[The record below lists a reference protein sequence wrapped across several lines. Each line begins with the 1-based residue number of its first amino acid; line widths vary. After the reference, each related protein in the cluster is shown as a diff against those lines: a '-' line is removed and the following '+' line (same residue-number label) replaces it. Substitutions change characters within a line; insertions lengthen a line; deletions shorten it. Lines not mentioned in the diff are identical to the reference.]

1 MGLEIEY
8 NEGQTPLDE
17 EEKEGLL
24 ISSISTRGELDEAEQ
39 RNIEEALLWLMQRRK
54 KFTTDEILTEAF
66 VCNLHKRMLS
76 GVWRWAGKFRTSEKN
91 IGVKSYLIGTELRS
105 LLEDCKYW
113 VENETYPPEEIA
125 ISLKHRIVVIHCF
138 ANGNGRHSRLMADV
152 IIEKIFGKEAFSWT
166 SNNLVPVGQNRANY
180 LSALR
185 SADQNDYTALIEFAK
200 S

>member
-8 NEGQTPLDE
+8 NDGQTPLDE

-24 ISSISTRGELDEAEQ
+24 ISSITTRGELDEAEQ
-39 RNIEEALLWLMQRRK
+39 RNIEDALLWLTQRRK
-54 KFTTDEILTEAF
+54 KFIPDEILTEEF

-91 IGVKSYLIGTELRS
+91 IGVKSYLIGTELRT

-113 VENETYPPEEIA
+113 IENETYPPEEIA
-125 ISLKHRIVVIHCF
+125 IRLKHRIVVIHCF

-152 IIEKIFGKEAFSWT
+152 IIEKIFGKEAFGWA
-166 SNNLVPVGQNRANY
+166 SNNLVSVGQNRANY
-180 LSALR
+180 LNALR
-185 SADQNDYTALIEFAK
+185 SADQNDYADLIEFAK